1 MFSIIPLFLILLS
14 LGVIVVIVARK
25 YPELTIL
32 DLDTIS
38 ERKEKQKKKEIFSR
52 KASQR
57 SKEQQARMKDVLAPV
72 GKMWAGIQASFQ
84 KYVKKLKDEVEE
96 KKQQVSLSR
105 PALQHRSHGESA
117 DATPHVFQPIESAS
131 KEETIDD
138 MLKKGMRALE
148 QGNAQTAEASFI
160 RAIEADKKDARA
172 YEGLGDVYQSQ
183 EQLAEAEE
191 TYLFAHKLAPESV
204 SIIEKLAKLSLGKE
218 EWNTAIQY
226 YEQAVIIED
235 TNATFF
241 ATLAELF
248 LKAGQP
254 DAAYEAVSQAVDL
267 LPKNIHYLDMLTEI
281 SIMVGDK
288 SRAEDAAQAIRM
300 IDPEHPRLAA
310 FKERIADMGDQKET
324 KN

>member
-1 MFSIIPLFLILLS
+1 MFSIIPLFLILFS

-57 SKEQQARMKDVLAPV
+57 SKEQHARMKDVFAPV
-72 GKMWAGIQASFQ
+72 GKVFTSIQISFR

-96 KKQQVSLSR
+96 KKQQVSLSLPSR
-105 PALQHRSHGESA
+105 QHRSHGDNAIS
-117 DATPHVFQPIESAS
+117 HVFQPIESVS
-131 KEETIDD
+131 KDETIDD

-148 QGNAQTAEASFI
+148 QENAQTAEAAFI
-160 RAIEADKKDARA
+160 RAIETDKKDARA
-172 YEGLGDVYQSQ
+172 YEGLGDVYHSQ
-183 EQLAEAEE
+183 EQLLEAEE
-191 TYLFAHKLAPESV
+191 TYLFAHKLSPKSV
-204 SIIEKLAKLSLGKE
+204 SILEKLAKLALGKE